1 MNGVQYAGRV
11 LSGRPRYR
19 REDVVAHALELL
31 EHGGLPDLTM
41 RRLGADLGVQPSA
54 LYHHF
59 ANKQSLLAAM
69 ADSLLAAVPW
79 PRSGSWEARATAT
92 CEALR
97 EALLARR
104 DGAELVATVWSFG
117 LGAQAPYD
125 LLMDSLHDLGDLAPT
140 AARTLL
146 HYVYGHALDE
156 QTRRQAAE
164 AGAIADDPRDSDFEV
179 GLGIVLAGLQ
189 LARAVRS

>member
-1 MNGVQYAGRV
+1 M
-11 LSGRPRYR
+11 SRPRYR
-19 REDVVAHALELL
+19 RDDVVAQALELL

-41 RRLGADLGVQPSA
+41 RRLGAELGVQPSA

-59 ANKQSLLAAM
+59 ANKQSMLAAM
-69 ADSLLAAVPW
+69 ADMLLAQAAW
-79 PRSGSWEARATAT
+79 PRRQGWDAQASAVCQT
-92 CEALR
+92 LR
-97 EALLARR
+97 GVLLSRR

-117 LGAQAPYD
+117 LGAEAPYQ
-125 LLMDSLHDLGDLAPT
+125 LLLETLRDLGDLAPT

-164 AGAIADDPRDSDFEV
+164 AGAIENELREDDFEV
-179 GLGIVLAGLQ
+179 GLGIVVAGLQ
-189 LARAVRS
+189 LARAVRA

>member
-1 MNGVQYAGRV
+1 MATRQ
-11 LSGRPRYR
+11 RYR
-19 REDVVAHALELL
+19 RDDVVAHALDLL
-31 EHGGLPDLTM
+31 ERGGLPDLTM
-41 RRLGADLGVQPSA
+41 RRLGADLGIQPSA

-69 ADSLLAAVPW
+69 ADSLLAQVAW
-79 PRSGSWEARATAT
+79 PDEAQGA

-97 EALLARR
+97 EALLSRR

-125 LLMDSLHDLGDLAPT
+125 VLVEALRDVGDLAPT
-140 AARTLL
+140 GARTLL

-164 AGAIADDPRDSDFEV
+164 AGAIETGTREDDFAL

-189 LARAVRS
+189 LARAVRG

>member
-1 MNGVQYAGRV
+1 M
-11 LSGRPRYR
+11 SRPRYR

-69 ADSLLAAVPW
+69 ADSLLAQAEW
-79 PRSGSWEARATAT
+79 PQEGSWGDRATAT
-92 CEALR
+92 CEVLR
-97 EALLARR
+97 ETLLSRR

-117 LGAQAPYD
+117 LGAEAPYD
-125 LLMDSLHDLGDLAPT
+125 LLLDSLRDLGDLAPT

-146 HYVYGHALDE
+146 HYVYGHVLDE

-164 AGAIADDPRDSDFEV
+164 AGAIEADARDSDFEV

-189 LARAVRS
+189 LARAVRG

>member
-1 MNGVQYAGRV
+1 MP
-11 LSGRPRYR
+11 RPRYHR
-19 REDVVAHALELL
+19 DDVVAHALELL

-69 ADSLLAAVPW
+69 ADTLLARVAW
-79 PRSGSWEARATAT
+79 PREGDWSERASAT

-97 EALLARR
+97 DALLSRR
-104 DGAELVATVWSFG
+104 EGAELVATVCSSG
-117 LGAQAPYD
+117 LGGSGAEDILVEA
-125 LLMDSLHDLGDLAPT
+125 LGDLGDLAPT

-164 AGAIADDPRDSDFEV
+164 VGAIDADPRESDFAV

>member
-1 MNGVQYAGRV
+1 MSTRQ
-11 LSGRPRYR
+11 RYR

-69 ADSLLAAVPW
+69 ADSLLAQVAW
-79 PRSGSWEARATAT
+79 PRGGDWQDRAAAT

-97 EALLARR
+97 EALLSRR

-117 LGAQAPYD
+117 LGAEAPYTLLVETLDD
-125 LLMDSLHDLGDLAPT
+125 LGDLGDLAPT

-146 HYVYGHALDE
+146 HFVYGHALDE

-164 AGAIADDPRDSDFEV
+164 AGAIEVDLRESDFEV

>member
-1 MNGVQYAGRV
+1 MPTGPSRQ
-11 LSGRPRYR
+11 RYR
-19 REDVVAHALELL
+19 RDDVVAHALELL

-59 ANKQSLLAAM
+59 ANKQSMLAAM
-69 ADSLLAAVPW
+69 ADTLLSQAAW
-79 PRSGSWEARATAT
+79 PRHEAWDAQASAV
-92 CEALR
+92 CETLR
-97 EALLARR
+97 TVLLSRR

-117 LGAQAPYD
+117 LGAAAPYD
-125 LLMDSLHDLGDLAPT
+125 LLLGALRDLGELAPT

-146 HYVYGHALDE
+146 HYVYGQAMDE

-164 AGAIADDPRDSDFEV
+164 AGAIENDVREDDFEV